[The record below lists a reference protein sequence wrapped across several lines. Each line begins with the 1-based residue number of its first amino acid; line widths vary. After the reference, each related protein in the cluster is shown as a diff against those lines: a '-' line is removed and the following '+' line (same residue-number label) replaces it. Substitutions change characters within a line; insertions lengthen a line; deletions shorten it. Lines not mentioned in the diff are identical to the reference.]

1 VQNIHA
7 RDIERLRKLQR
18 LLDTAFRVP
27 GTNIRFGWDPIAG
40 LLPWAGD
47 AITALFSCAFL
58 VQAFRMR
65 LPRIVQ
71 MRMLLNVAIDLGLG
85 ALPVLGDLTDV
96 FWKSNARN
104 LALLELHAAQP
115 QPARLSDWLF
125 VVGLIAGVAFAAALP
140 FVVLYWL
147 IHALGRSFF

>member
-1 VQNIHA
+1 VQKVHT

-27 GTNIRFGWDPIAG
+27 GTDIRFGWDPIAG

-47 AITALFSCAFL
+47 TITALFSCAFL
-58 VQAFRMR
+58 IQAFRMR
-65 LPRIVQ
+65 LPRVVQ
-71 MRMLLNVAIDLGLG
+71 MRMLLNVVIDLVVG
-85 ALPVLGDLTDV
+85 AIPVLGDVADV
-96 FWKSNARN
+96 FWKSNTRN
-104 LALLELHAAQP
+104 LALLELHAGEP

-125 VVGLIAGVAFAAALP
+125 VLGVAGVTAVAALLP

-147 IHALGRSFF
+147 LHALGRSFI